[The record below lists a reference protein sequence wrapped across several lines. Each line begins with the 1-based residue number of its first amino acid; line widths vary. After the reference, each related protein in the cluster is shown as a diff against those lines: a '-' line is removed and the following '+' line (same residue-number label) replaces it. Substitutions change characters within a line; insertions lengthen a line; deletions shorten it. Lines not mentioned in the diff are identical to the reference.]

1 MNGLTKKDHIKI
13 LEFYN
18 ITIPKTVGEIK
29 EAVDKIMATKL
40 CKCIKSG
47 NAIASCTKSIFK
59 SKGLTRGAFRCRKN
73 RTVRFTK
80 MK

>member
-1 MNGLTKKDHIKI
+1 MNGLTKIDQIKI
-13 LEFYN
+13 LEFYK
-18 ITIPKTVGEIK
+18 IKIPKTSGEIK
-29 EAVDKIMATKL
+29 EAVDKIMASKL

-59 SKGLTRGAFRCRKN
+59 SKGLTRGVFRCRKN